1 MFKFNCNSVI
11 HILNTMMT
19 NKINNYKLKII
30 LVDTY
35 ARVIMLCV
43 VETGFTTRELLYI
56 LHDVQINCQ
65 FVQAC

>member
-1 MFKFNCNSVI
+1 
-11 HILNTMMT
+11 MMT

-35 ARVIMLCV
+35 ARVIMLYV